1 LSVRGKI
8 LNLQRTA
15 YSRTSYVQQQ
25 QQKKQDAERLLE
37 AVKNNE
43 KNTMKEN
50 AKRVEAATSAKIEKD
65 W

>member
-1 LSVRGKI
+1 MLESKKK
-8 LNLQRTA
+8 
-15 YSRTSYVQQQ
+15 QQ

-50 AKRVEAATSAKIEKD
+50 AKKVEVAAPRSIEKD